1 MIFENYFFEHEIC
14 HVFNVVSCD
23 CWRSVFLRHD
33 GFVGSHQTA
42 PQVTILP
49 RYLEVREGSPVEFRC
64 EATGN
69 PAPTLQWTIGD
80 NKQLNPEVS
89 HME

>member
-1 MIFENYFFEHEIC
+1 MHDAFCLLSYNNNLIC
-14 HVFNVVSCD
+14 IISQQ
-23 CWRSVFLRHD
+23 D
-33 GFVGSHQTA
+33 GFVGPTQTA

-49 RYLEVREGSPVEFRC
+49 RYLEVQEGSPVEFRC

-69 PAPTLQWTIGD
+69 PAPTLRWIIGG

-89 HME
+89 HVEATVTI

>member
-1 MIFENYFFEHEIC
+1 MECIYIN
-14 HVFNVVSCD
+14 VSCG
-23 CWRSVFLRHD
+23 CWRSSIFLQHD
-33 GFVGSHQTA
+33 GFVGSRQTA

-49 RYLEVREGSPVEFRC
+49 RYLEVKEGSPVEFRC

-69 PAPTLQWTIGD
+69 PAPTLRWTIGD
-80 NKQLNPEVS
+80 SKQLNPEVS

>member
-1 MIFENYFFEHEIC
+1 VILENYFFEHQIC
-14 HVFNVVSCD
+14 DVFNVVL
-23 CWRSVFLRHD
+23 WLLEKHILQHD

-49 RYLEVREGSPVEFRC
+49 RYLEVKEGSPVEFRC

-80 NKQLNPEVS
+80 SRQLNPEVS

>member
-1 MIFENYFFEHEIC
+1 VTYIPLFC
-14 HVFNVVSCD
+14 V
-23 CWRSVFLRHD
+23 
-33 GFVGSHQTA
+33 FVGEACSLQRDDFIGTHQTP

-49 RYLEVREGSPVEFRC
+49 RYLEVREGSPVEFNC

-69 PAPTLQWTIGD
+69 PAPTLRWTISG

-89 HME
+89 HMEYH